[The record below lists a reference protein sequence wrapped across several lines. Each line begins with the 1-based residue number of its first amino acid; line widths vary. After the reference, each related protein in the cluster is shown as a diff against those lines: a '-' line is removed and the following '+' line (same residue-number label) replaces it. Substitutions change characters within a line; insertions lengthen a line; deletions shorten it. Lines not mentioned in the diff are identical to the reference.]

1 MKGECDAFSVQ
12 KKRKRRKEKRDC
24 KRRRKV
30 QRMYLAFKNLKVKRK
45 QGNQLNQKE
54 ETGTT
59 DVFGV

>member
-30 QRMYLAFKNLKVKRK
+30 QRMYLAFKNLKIKRK
-45 QGNQLNQKE
+45 
-54 ETGTT
+54 
-59 DVFGV
+59 

>member
-30 QRMYLAFKNLKVKRK
+30 QRMYLAFKNLKIKRK
-45 QGNQLNQKE
+45 QFDESKE
-54 ETGTT
+54 KQ
-59 DVFGV
+59 